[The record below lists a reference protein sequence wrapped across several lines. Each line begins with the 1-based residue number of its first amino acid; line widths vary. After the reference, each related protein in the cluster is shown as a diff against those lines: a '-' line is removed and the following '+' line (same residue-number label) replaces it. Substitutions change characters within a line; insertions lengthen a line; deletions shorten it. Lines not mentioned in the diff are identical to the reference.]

1 MRERLGD
8 VHMTSVDVIEAD
20 VGQRPSRAAAAE
32 NNSGPR
38 RFVFRRVDGLF
49 FLPGS
54 TSAAVS
60 VNAIY
65 QRAEV
70 SPYFNVRAG
79 AALVESDYSRV
90 TQLNPDF
97 LPSLNTRR
105 RRVRIETPPTSC
117 PEIHTT
123 LFNRRDVAVNTCI
136 FKVNTYIFKHA
147 R

>member
-1 MRERLGD
+1 
-8 VHMTSVDVIEAD
+8 MTSVDVIEAG

-49 FLPGS
+49 FFLRGW

-60 VNAIY
+60 VNAIC

-90 TQLNPDF
+90 TPLNPDF

-117 PEIHTT
+117 PEIQTT
-123 LFNRRDVAVNTCI
+123 LFHRRDVA
-136 FKVNTYIFKHA
+136 VNTYIFKHA